1 MQKYAS
7 SFSRDFAASLVV
19 FLVAMPLCLGIA
31 IASGVP
37 VAMGLISGV
46 IGGIVVGFLAGS
58 PLQVTGP
65 AAGLAV
71 IVFGFVQEYGIA
83 MLGPVLVLAGLLQ
96 IGAGFLR
103 MGSWF
108 RSISPAVV
116 HGMLTGIGILIILG
130 QIHVLMG
137 SAPAAHATDNL
148 AAMDETV
155 SRVLGDTVSTEAI
168 ALLVGLIS
176 LLAML
181 GWEKMRPKSLSLVPG
196 ALVGVGAGTVLTAA
210 MSLPIPRV
218 ELPESLLGSI
228 ALPSAESFAGLAQ
241 PGVIIA
247 AIVIAIIASAETLL
261 SAAAVDR
268 MHDGER
274 TKLNKELFAQG
285 VGNGLCG
292 LLGGLPLTGV
302 IVRSSAN
309 VQAGARTRASTI
321 MHGFW
326 ILALIALLPG
336 VLALVPLT
344 ALAAVLLVTGWRLIG
359 LHHVRELL
367 THHGFFPVGIWVA
380 TVVMVVMQDLLIGV
394 TVGLVLSLVEVLP
407 WLVRRFS
414 IRQTEQDDEIR
425 VGLDGAATCRS
436 VPAMLDALESLP
448 EGRKVCLDAEG
459 LRFMDHT
466 SAETICEWVKRETRA
481 GRPVEVQPPT
491 KAEDP
496 RLDRIFARLSAETA

>member
-83 MLGPVLVLAGLLQ
+83 MLGPVLVLAGIIQ
-96 IGAGFLR
+96 IAAGFLR

-137 SAPAAHATDNL
+137 SAPAAHATDNI
-148 AAMDETV
+148 AAMDESV
-155 SRVLGDTVSTEAI
+155 SRVLGDTVSSETL
-168 ALLVGLIS
+168 ALLIGLIS

-181 GWEKMRPKSLSLVPG
+181 GWEKMRPTSLALVPG
-196 ALVGVGAGTVLTAA
+196 ALIGVGAGTVLTAL
-210 MSLPIPRV
+210 MNLPIPRV
-218 ELPESLLGSI
+218 EVPDSIFSSI
-228 ALPSAESFAGLAQ
+228 ALPTVENFARMTEPGLI
-241 PGVIIA
+241 VA
-247 AIVIAIIASAETLL
+247 AVVIAIIASAETLL

-274 TKLNKELFAQG
+274 TRLNKELFAQG

-292 LLGGLPLTGV
+292 VLGGLPITGV

-321 MHGFW
+321 MHGIW
-326 ILALIALLPG
+326 ILALIAALPG
-336 VLALVPLT
+336 LLGLVPLT

-359 LHHVRELL
+359 IHHVRELL
-367 THHGFFPVGIWVA
+367 TNHGFFPVAIWVA
-380 TVVMVVMQDLLIGV
+380 TVVMVVTHDLLVGVGIG
-394 TVGLVLSLVEVLP
+394 LALSLVEVLP

-414 IRQTEQDDEIR
+414 IRRTEQGDAIR
-425 VGLDGAATCRS
+425 LGLDGAATCRS
-436 VPAMLDALESLP
+436 VPAMLETLENLP
-448 EGRKVCLDAEG
+448 EGRKVCLDG
-459 LRFMDHT
+459 QKLNYMDHT
-466 SAETICEWVKRETRA
+466 SAETICEWVRRETRA
-481 GRPVEVQPPT
+481 GRPVEVLAPQQS
-491 KAEDP
+491 DP
-496 RLDRIFARLSAETA
+496 RIGRIFARLSSETA

>member
-1 MQKYAS
+1 MQKFAS
-7 SFSRDFAASLVV
+7 SFSRDFASSLVV

-46 IGGIVVGFLAGS
+46 VGGLVVGSLAGS

-71 IVFGFVQEYGIA
+71 IVFGFVQQYGVA
-83 MLGPVLVLAGLLQ
+83 MLGPVLVLAGALQ
-96 IGAGFLR
+96 IAAGFLR
-103 MGSWF
+103 IGSWF

-137 SAPAAHATDNL
+137 SAPAAGATENI
-148 AAMDETV
+148 AAMDESV
-155 SRVLGDTVSTEAI
+155 ARVMGGTVSTEAL
-168 ALLVGLIS
+168 ALLIGLIS

-181 GWEKMRPKSLSLVPG
+181 GWEKMRPQSLSLVPG

-210 MSLPIPRV
+210 LRLPIPRV

-228 ALPSAESFAGLAQ
+228 ALPSLESFAGLAQ
-241 PGVIIA
+241 PGVIVA

-274 TKLNKELFAQG
+274 TRLNKELFAQG

-292 LLGGLPLTGV
+292 LLGGLPVTGV

-309 VQAGARTRASTI
+309 VQAGAKTRVSTI
-321 MHGFW
+321 LHGVW
-326 ILALIALLPG
+326 ILALIALVPWL
-336 VLALVPLT
+336 LALVPLT

-367 THHGFFPVGIWVA
+367 TNHGFFPVIIWVA
-380 TVVMVVMQDLLIGV
+380 TVVMVVVQDLLVGV
-394 TVGLVLSLVEVLP
+394 AVGLALSLVEVLP

-414 IRQTEQDDEIR
+414 IRQTEQDDAIR

-436 VPAMLDALESLP
+436 VPAMMSTLESLP
-448 EGRKVCLDAEG
+448 EGRKVYLDGKE

-466 SAETICEWVKRETRA
+466 SAETISEWVKRETRA
-481 GRPVEVQPPT
+481 GRPVEVL
-491 KAEDP
+491 AP
-496 RLDRIFARLSAETA
+496 RDSGARIDRIFARLSAETA

>member
-71 IVFGFVQEYGIA
+71 IVFGFVQEYGVA
-83 MLGPVLVLAGLLQ
+83 MLGPVLVLAGIIQ
-96 IGAGFLR
+96 IAAGFLR

-137 SAPAAHATDNL
+137 SAPAAHATDNI

-155 SRVLGDTVSTEAI
+155 SRVLGDTVSTEAL
-168 ALLVGLIS
+168 ALLIGLIS

-181 GWEKMRPKSLSLVPG
+181 GWEKMRPKSLALVPG
-196 ALVGVGAGTVLTAA
+196 ALIGVGAGTTLTAL
-210 MSLPIPRV
+210 MNLPIPRV
-218 ELPESLLGSI
+218 EVPASLFADI
-228 ALPSAESFAGLAQ
+228 ALPTADSFARLAEPGL
-241 PGVIIA
+241 IIA
-247 AIVIAIIASAETLL
+247 AAVIAIIASAETLL

-274 TKLNKELFAQG
+274 TRLNKELFAQG

-292 LLGGLPLTGV
+292 LLGGLPITGV

-309 VQAGARTRASTI
+309 VQAGAKTRASTI
-321 MHGFW
+321 LHGVW

-336 VLALVPLT
+336 VLGLVPLT

-359 LHHVRELL
+359 IHHVRELL
-367 THHGFFPVGIWVA
+367 THHGFFPVGIWAA
-380 TVVMVVMQDLLIGV
+380 TVVMVVTHDLLIGV
-394 TVGLVLSLVEVLP
+394 GIGLALSLVEVLP

-414 IRQTEQDDEIR
+414 IQRTERGDEIHL
-425 VGLDGAATCRS
+425 GLDGAATCRS
-436 VPAMLDALESLP
+436 VPAMLATLENLP
-448 EGRKVCLDAEG
+448 EGRKVRLDGQG
-459 LRFMDHT
+459 LRYMDHT

-481 GRPVEVQPPT
+481 GRPVEVMPP
-491 KAEDP
+491 EESDP
-496 RLDRIFARLSAETA
+496 RIGRIFARLSAETA